1 LPTPISRRRARR
13 WHRTLAV
20 SVAAALL
27 AACGGGGGGDSGP
40 GRAASCEL
48 ADQKAWVR
56 SYMEGDYFWYA
67 LAPRPDP
74 APFTS
79 ATSYFDAL
87 LYTGGTP
94 PFPSDRWSRSET
106 DASFNRFY
114 GEGATLGYGISVAG
128 LEARDD
134 PARPLL
140 VRLVDPGSPAFGRV
154 QRGDRVVSLNGRS
167 AADIVSADD
176 FSALTASNAGDLLTL
191 VVERNGQTLPAITVT
206 AATYPLTPVSDRQVL
221 TLSDGRRVGVL
232 QVRQMID
239 TARPPMEAAFADF
252 RARGVSE
259 LVLDLRYNGGGLVSV
274 GAQLASYVASAADAG
289 RPYASLLYNDKR
301 QASNSRQSF
310 SAQANA
316 LGLRRVV
323 VLMGRRTC
331 SAAEQVINGLRG
343 IDIEVVGIGEA
354 SCGKPVGSNPRSDGC
369 GRTWSPITFESVN
382 ARNEG
387 RYFDGLAPSCSVAE
401 DFTRSQLGGDDPLLA
416 DALFYA
422 ERNRC
427 APPRLAAG
435 DGRAQTLGLGAE
447 PRHRSVRASGHDG
460 PDGERGGML
469 PR

>member
-1 LPTPISRRRARR
+1 MTSHPRRLLRRGLLPLP
-13 WHRTLAV
+13 LVAV
-20 SVAAALL
+20 LAALL
-27 AACGGGGGGDSGP
+27 AGCGGGGGGSEGP
-40 GRAASCEL
+40 GRPASCEL
-48 ADQKAWVR
+48 ADQKAWLKT
-56 SYMEGDYFWYA
+56 YMEGDYFWYA

-74 APFTS
+74 APFSS
-79 ATSYFDAL
+79 ATAYFDAL

-114 GEGATLGYGISVAG
+114 GEGATLGYGVAVAG

-134 PARPLL
+134 RSRPLL

-167 AADIVSADD
+167 AADVVADDD
-176 FSALTASNAGDLLTL
+176 FSALTASAAGDVLTL
-191 VVERNGQTLPAITVT
+191 VLERAGQTIAVSLT
-206 AATYPLTPVSDRQVL
+206 ATTYALTPVSDRQVL
-221 TLSDGRRVGVL
+221 TLGDGRRVGVL

-239 TARPPMEAAFADF
+239 AARAPMEAAFADF

-274 GAQLASYVASAADAG
+274 GSQLASYVASAADAG

-301 QASNSRQSF
+301 QASNSRQNF
-310 SAQANA
+310 GAQANA

-343 IDIEVVGIGEA
+343 IGIEVVGIGEA

-401 DFTRSQLGGDDPLLA
+401 DFTRSQLGADDPLLA

-422 ERNRC
+422 ERSRC
-427 APPRLAAG
+427 APQRLAA
-435 DGRAQTLGLGAE
+435 DDERAQALGLGAE
-447 PRHRSVRASGHDG
+447 PRRRSVRASGHDG
-460 PDGERGGML
+460 PDGERGGMV